1 MHSYLGDGVRGV
13 VLRGDE
19 RDAPVLALLLRLDD
33 LVYFRVE
40 ILELVRVV
48 KCAGKAVSKKQE
60 ATHSNPNVTN
70 DVATSK
76 ISKERTSMS
85 QEGRWID
92 M

>member
-40 ILELVRVV
+40 ILELVRVI
-48 KCAGKAVSKKQE
+48 KCAKRQ
-60 ATHSNPNVTN
+60 
-70 DVATSK
+70 
-76 ISKERTSMS
+76 
-85 QEGRWID
+85 
-92 M
+92 